1 MLTLV
6 LAALTA
12 VHTAA
17 ATPAVAPTTHHT
29 DATPAVVEP
38 TRSAEHIA
46 KARRALDQG
55 ELQEARREYVI
66 ASALDRDEGKL
77 PAEATFGLAQVLYS
91 QFDEKGAAKV
101 LDQLADEAANKG
113 DADTEARALVDAVWL
128 NVGTKQIN
136 RARLDAERLRELM
149 QGSAISA
156 ETRAYITTRVR

>member
-6 LAALTA
+6 IAALTA

-17 ATPAVAPTTHHT
+17 ALPAARTTDPVPAVAE
-29 DATPAVVEP
+29 PA
-38 TRSAEHIA
+38 RSAEHIA

-55 ELQEARREYVI
+55 ELLEARREFVI

-101 LDQLADEAANKG
+101 LDQLADEASLKNDAN
-113 DADTEARALVDAVWL
+113 TEARALTDAVWL
-128 NVGTKQIN
+128 NVQTGQVN
-136 RARLDAERLRELM
+136 RARIGAERLKDLLD
-149 QGSAISA
+149 GSSLSA
-156 ETRAYITTRVR
+156 ETRKYVASRVR

>member
-6 LAALTA
+6 IAALTA

-17 ATPAVAPTTHHT
+17 APAPT
-29 DATPAVVEP
+29 AAARLSNAASAVVEP

-77 PAEATFGLAQVLYS
+77 PSEATFGLAQVLYS

-101 LDQLADEAANKG
+101 LNQLAEEAAAKG
-113 DADTEARALVDAVWL
+113 DVNTEARALVDAMWL
-128 NVGTKQIN
+128 NVNTKQVN
-136 RARLDAERLRELM
+136 RARQDAERLRELL
-149 QGSAISA
+149 QTAPLSADV
-156 ETRAYITTRVR
+156 RAYIATRVR